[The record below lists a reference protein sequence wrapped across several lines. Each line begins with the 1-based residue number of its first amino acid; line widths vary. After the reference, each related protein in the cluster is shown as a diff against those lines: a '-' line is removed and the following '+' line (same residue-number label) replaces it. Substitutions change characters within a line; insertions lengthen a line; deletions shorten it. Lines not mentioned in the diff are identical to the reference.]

1 VLCFEIFMSQQPNSD
16 LDRRIFE
23 VSVSHTH
30 IQQDS
35 SERAISSLQGPLR
48 AQHTA
53 KTIHEQPFEHAI
65 PPLKRLQLYA
75 LYRTATG
82 ADRILNYLH

>member
-1 VLCFEIFMSQQPNSD
+1 MSQQPNSG
-16 LDRRIFE
+16 LGRRIFE
-23 VSVSHTH
+23 VSLSHTH
-30 IQQDS
+30 LQKES

-53 KTIHEQPFEHAI
+53 KNDRRTTMSSAGFEHAI
-65 PPLKRLQLYA
+65 PPLKRLHINA

-82 ADRILNYLH
+82 VDRILSYLH